1 MFDFGYD
8 FLQGLQQIE
17 IYKGASGAIFG
28 PAAIGGAINFI
39 TDIDYNNSLSFG
51 GSDSR
56 NNSLS
61 GNYTYITEGG
71 WHHNIKGG
79 SSQSEVLST
88 QDSQL
93 DLDGT
98 KNLIT

>member
-1 MFDFGYD
+1 MD
-8 FLQGLQQIE
+8 LTAE
-17 IYKGASGAIFG
+17 TIF
-28 PAAIGGAINFI
+28 
-39 TDIDYNNSLSFG
+39 
-51 GSDSR
+51 
-56 NNSLS
+56 S

-79 SSQSEVLST
+79 SSQSEELST

-98 KNLIT
+98 KNLHLTIIHLNFWR